1 MTTASAP
8 TAARRAAPAARH
20 SARKVRPRGQRSPLA
35 SVGLHLTL
43 IVASV
48 IAVFPV
54 LWVLLTSLKPAAY
67 ATTTDFFKD
76 TTFENYTGLIKDT
89 EFLTWFG
96 NSLVIAGLTT
106 VLGVFVSATTGY
118 AVSRF
123 RFPGKRGLMW
133 TLLITQMF
141 PVAVLIVPIYNIMS
155 SLGLLNQPAGLVI
168 TYLTIA
174 VPFCAWMM
182 KGFFDTIPREIDES
196 GQVDGLTPFGTF
208 WRLILPLAKP
218 GLAVTAF
225 YSFITAW
232 GEVAYASAFM
242 VGDENLTLAAWT
254 AEVRQPVRSPVGAD
268 DRRVR
273 AHRDT
278 RGPGLPLR
286 PAPPGDRHVRRGRQG
301 LTHPAVR
308 PARTKERRRRIPD
321 PVPAPLPTQTPPGTT

>member
-1 MTTASAP
+1 M
-8 TAARRAAPAARH
+8 
-20 SARKVRPRGQRSPLA
+20 RGRRSPLA
-35 SVGLHLTL
+35 SVALHVTL

-54 LWVLLTSLKPAAY
+54 LWVLLTSLKPAKY
-67 ATTTDFFKD
+67 AITTDFFKE
-76 TTFENYTGLIKDT
+76 TTLENYTNLLNDT
-89 EFLTWFG
+89 PFLTWFA
-96 NSLVIAGLTT
+96 NSLLVAGLTT
-106 VLGVFVSATTGY
+106 VIGVFISATTGY

-141 PVAVLIVPIYNIMS
+141 PVAVLIVPIYNIMAS
-155 SLGLLNQPAGLVI
+155 MGLLNQPVGLVV

-196 GQVDGLTPFGTF
+196 GYVDGLTPFGTF

-218 GLAVTAF
+218 GIAVTAF

-242 VGDENLTLAAWT
+242 VGDENLTLAGGLQKF
-254 AEVRQPVRSPVGAD
+254 VNQYGAQW
-268 DRRVR
+268 
-273 AHRDT
+273 
-278 RGPGLPLR
+278 GPMAAASVLI
-286 PAPPGDRHVRRGRQG
+286 A
-301 LTHPAVR
+301 
-308 PARTKERRRRIPD
+308 
-321 PVPAPLPTQTPPGTT
+321 VPAALVFLFAQKHLVTGMSAGAVKG

>member
-1 MTTASAP
+1 M
-8 TAARRAAPAARH
+8 
-20 SARKVRPRGQRSPLA
+20 
-35 SVGLHLTL
+35 HLTL

-76 TTFENYTGLIKDT
+76 TTFENYTDLIKDT

-242 VGDENLTLAAWT
+242 VGDENLTLAGGLQKFVNQYGAQWGPMT
-254 AEVRQPVRSPVGAD
+254 AASVLIAIPAALVFLFAQRHLVTGMSAGA
-268 DRRVR
+268 VK
-273 AHRDT
+273 
-278 RGPGLPLR
+278 G
-286 PAPPGDRHVRRGRQG
+286 
-301 LTHPAVR
+301 
-308 PARTKERRRRIPD
+308 
-321 PVPAPLPTQTPPGTT
+321 

>member
-1 MTTASAP
+1 MTAVTGPQTSTTTSP
-8 TAARRAAPAARH
+8 TAPSATPARPAA
-20 SARKVRPRGQRSPLA
+20 KVRRRGDRSTGA
-35 SVGLHLTL
+35 SVALHATL

-67 ATTTDFFKD
+67 ATTTDFFKE
-76 TTFENYTGLIKDT
+76 TTFENYTKLLADT
-89 EFLTWFG
+89 PFLTWFG
-96 NSLVIAGLTT
+96 NSLLIAGLTT
-106 VLGVFVSATTGY
+106 VLGVFTAATTGY

-141 PVAVLIVPIYNIMS
+141 PMAVLIVPLYNIMS
-155 SLGLLNQPAGLVI
+155 SLGLLNQAAGLVI

-196 GQVDGLTPFGTF
+196 GMVDGLTPFGTF

-225 YSFITAW
+225 YSFVTAW

-242 VGDENLTLAAWT
+242 VGDENLTLAGGLQKFVNQYGAQWGPMT
-254 AEVRQPVRSPVGAD
+254 AASVLIAIPAAIVFLFAQRHLVTGVSAGA
-268 DRRVR
+268 VK
-273 AHRDT
+273 
-278 RGPGLPLR
+278 G
-286 PAPPGDRHVRRGRQG
+286 
-301 LTHPAVR
+301 
-308 PARTKERRRRIPD
+308 
-321 PVPAPLPTQTPPGTT
+321 

>member
-1 MTTASAP
+1 MTALTP
-8 TAARRAAPAARH
+8 THGRRAARRPRL
-20 SARKVRPRGQRSPLA
+20 RGQRSPLA
-35 SVGLHLTL
+35 SAALHVTL
-43 IVASV
+43 IITSV

-54 LWVLLTSLKPAAY
+54 LWVLLTSLKPAKY
-67 ATTTDFFKD
+67 ATTTDFFKE
-76 TTFENYTGLIKDT
+76 TTFVNYTNLIKDT
-89 EFLTWFG
+89 EFVTWFG
-96 NSLVIAGLTT
+96 NSVLVAGLST

-141 PVAVLIVPIYNIMS
+141 PVAVLIVPIYNIMA

-168 TYLTIA
+168 TYLTIS

-208 WRLILPLAKP
+208 WKLILPLAKP

-242 VGDENLTLAAWT
+242 VGDENLTLAGGLQKFVNQYGAQWGPMT
-254 AEVRQPVRSPVGAD
+254 AASVLIAIPAALVFLFAQKHLVTGMSAGA
-268 DRRVR
+268 VK
-273 AHRDT
+273 
-278 RGPGLPLR
+278 G
-286 PAPPGDRHVRRGRQG
+286 
-301 LTHPAVR
+301 
-308 PARTKERRRRIPD
+308 
-321 PVPAPLPTQTPPGTT
+321 

>member
-1 MTTASAP
+1 MTTLTETSARHAVRKP
-8 TAARRAAPAARH
+8 RKRGDRTAA
-20 SARKVRPRGQRSPLA
+20 A
-35 SVGLHLTL
+35 SVALHVTL

-54 LWVLLTSLKPAAY
+54 LWVLLTSLKPAKF
-67 ATTTDFFKD
+67 ATTTDFFKE
-76 TTFENYTGLIKDT
+76 TTFENYTNLIKDT
-89 EFLTWFG
+89 EFLSWFG
-96 NSLVIAGLTT
+96 NSVIVAGLST
-106 VLGVFVSATTGY
+106 VIGVFVSATTGY

-155 SLGLLNQPAGLVI
+155 SIGLLNQPAGLVI
-168 TYLTIA
+168 TYLTIS

-182 KGFFDTIPREIDES
+182 KGFFDTIPMEIDES

-242 VGDENLTLAAWT
+242 VGDENLTLAGGLQKFVNQYGAQWGPMT
-254 AEVRQPVRSPVGAD
+254 AASVLIAIPAALVFLFAQKHLVTGVSAGA
-268 DRRVR
+268 VK
-273 AHRDT
+273 
-278 RGPGLPLR
+278 G
-286 PAPPGDRHVRRGRQG
+286 
-301 LTHPAVR
+301 
-308 PARTKERRRRIPD
+308 
-321 PVPAPLPTQTPPGTT
+321 

>member
-1 MTTASAP
+1 MVTTTTPTPRAVTNAP
-8 TAARRAAPAARH
+8 
-20 SARKVRPRGQRSPLA
+20 VRGRRSPLSSA
-35 SVGLHLTL
+35 ALHLTL
-43 IVASV
+43 ITASV

-54 LWVLLTSLKPAAY
+54 LWVLLTSLKPAKY
-67 ATTTDFFKD
+67 AITTDFFKE
-76 TTFENYTGLIKDT
+76 TTFENYTNLLNDT
-89 EFLTWFG
+89 PFLTWFG
-96 NSLVIAGLTT
+96 NSLLIAGLTT
-106 VLGVFVSATTGY
+106 LVGVFISATTGY

-155 SLGLLNQPAGLVI
+155 STGLLNRPAGLVI

-196 GQVDGLTPFGTF
+196 GYVDGLTPFGTF

-218 GLAVTAF
+218 GIAVTAF

-242 VGDENLTLAAWT
+242 VGDENLTLAGGLQKF
-254 AEVRQPVRSPVGAD
+254 VNQYGAQW
-268 DRRVR
+268 
-273 AHRDT
+273 
-278 RGPGLPLR
+278 GPMSAASVLIAI
-286 PAPPGDRHVRRGRQG
+286 PAALVFLFAQRHLVTGMSAG
-301 LTHPAVR
+301 AV
-308 PARTKERRRRIPD
+308 K
-321 PVPAPLPTQTPPGTT
+321 G

>member
-1 MTTASAP
+1 M
-8 TAARRAAPAARH
+8 
-20 SARKVRPRGQRSPLA
+20 RGRRSPLA
-35 SVGLHLTL
+35 SAALHLTL
-43 IVASV
+43 VVASV

-54 LWVLLTSLKPAAY
+54 LWVFLTSIKPAQY
-67 ATTTDFFKD
+67 ATTTDFFKE
-76 TTFENYTGLIKDT
+76 TTFENYTGLLNDT
-89 EFLTWFG
+89 PFLTWFG
-96 NSLVIAGLTT
+96 NSLLVAGLTT
-106 VLGVFVSATTGY
+106 VLGVFVAATTGY

-141 PVAVLIVPIYNIMS
+141 PVAVLIVPIYNIMARM
-155 SLGLLNQPAGLVI
+155 GLLNEPAGLVI

-218 GLAVTAF
+218 GIAVTAF

-242 VGDENLTLAAWT
+242 VGDENLTLAGGLQKFVNQYGAQWGPMT
-254 AEVRQPVRSPVGAD
+254 AASVLIAIPAAIVFLFAQRHLVTGVSAGA
-268 DRRVR
+268 VK
-273 AHRDT
+273 
-278 RGPGLPLR
+278 G
-286 PAPPGDRHVRRGRQG
+286 
-301 LTHPAVR
+301 
-308 PARTKERRRRIPD
+308 
-321 PVPAPLPTQTPPGTT
+321 

>member
-1 MTTASAP
+1 MTTTTPAP
-8 TAARRAAPAARH
+8 RAVTNAPI
-20 SARKVRPRGQRSPLA
+20 RGRRSPLSSA
-35 SVGLHLTL
+35 ALHLTL
-43 IVASV
+43 IAASV

-54 LWVLLTSLKPAAY
+54 LWVLLTSLKPAKY
-67 ATTTDFFKD
+67 AITTDFFKE
-76 TTFENYTGLIKDT
+76 TTFENYTNLLRDT
-89 EFLTWFG
+89 PFLTWFG
-96 NSLVIAGLTT
+96 NSLLIAGLTT
-106 VLGVFVSATTGY
+106 VVGVFISATTGY

-155 SLGLLNQPAGLVI
+155 SMGLLNQPAGLVI

-196 GQVDGLTPFGTF
+196 GYVDGLTPFGTF

-218 GLAVTAF
+218 GIAVTAF

-242 VGDENLTLAAWT
+242 VGDENLTLAGGLQKF
-254 AEVRQPVRSPVGAD
+254 VNQYGAQW
-268 DRRVR
+268 
-273 AHRDT
+273 
-278 RGPGLPLR
+278 GPMSAASVLIAI
-286 PAPPGDRHVRRGRQG
+286 PAALVFLFAQRHLVTGMSAG
-301 LTHPAVR
+301 AV
-308 PARTKERRRRIPD
+308 K
-321 PVPAPLPTQTPPGTT
+321 G

>member
-1 MTTASAP
+1 MTTTTP
-8 TAARRAAPAARH
+8 TPQAVVNTPI
-20 SARKVRPRGQRSPLA
+20 RGRRSPLA
-35 SVGLHLTL
+35 SVALHVTL

-54 LWVLLTSLKPAAY
+54 LWVLLTSLKPAKY
-67 ATTTDFFKD
+67 AITTDFFKE
-76 TTFENYTGLIKDT
+76 TTLENYTNLLKDT
-89 EFLTWFG
+89 PFLTWFG
-96 NSLVIAGLTT
+96 NSLLVAGLTT
-106 VLGVFVSATTGY
+106 VIGVFISATTGY

-141 PVAVLIVPIYNIMS
+141 PVAVLIVPIYNIMAS
-155 SLGLLNQPAGLVI
+155 MGLLNQPVGLVI

-196 GQVDGLTPFGTF
+196 GYVDGLTPFGTF

-218 GLAVTAF
+218 GIAVTAF

-242 VGDENLTLAAWT
+242 VGDENLTLAGGLQKF
-254 AEVRQPVRSPVGAD
+254 VNQYGAQW
-268 DRRVR
+268 
-273 AHRDT
+273 
-278 RGPGLPLR
+278 GPMAAASVLIAI
-286 PAPPGDRHVRRGRQG
+286 PAALVFLFAQRHLVTGMSAG
-301 LTHPAVR
+301 AV
-308 PARTKERRRRIPD
+308 K
-321 PVPAPLPTQTPPGTT
+321 G

>member
-1 MTTASAP
+1 MVTTTTP
-8 TAARRAAPAARH
+8 TPQAVANTPL
-20 SARKVRPRGQRSPLA
+20 RGRRSPIA
-35 SVGLHLTL
+35 SVALHVTL

-54 LWVLLTSLKPAAY
+54 LWVLLTSLKPAKY
-67 ATTTDFFKD
+67 AITTDFFKE
-76 TTFENYTGLIKDT
+76 TTLENYTNLLNDT
-89 EFLTWFG
+89 PFLTWFA
-96 NSLVIAGLTT
+96 NSLLVAGLTT
-106 VLGVFVSATTGY
+106 VVGVFISATTGY

-141 PVAVLIVPIYNIMS
+141 PVAVLIVPIYNIMAS
-155 SLGLLNQPAGLVI
+155 MGLLNQPVGLVI

-196 GQVDGLTPFGTF
+196 GYVDGLTPFGTF

-218 GLAVTAF
+218 GIAVTAF

-242 VGDENLTLAAWT
+242 VGDENLTLAGGLQKF
-254 AEVRQPVRSPVGAD
+254 VNQYGAQW
-268 DRRVR
+268 
-273 AHRDT
+273 
-278 RGPGLPLR
+278 GPMAAASVLIAI
-286 PAPPGDRHVRRGRQG
+286 PAALVFLFAQRHLVTGMSAG
-301 LTHPAVR
+301 AV
-308 PARTKERRRRIPD
+308 K
-321 PVPAPLPTQTPPGTT
+321 G

>member
-1 MTTASAP
+1 MTTA
-8 TAARRAAPAARH
+8 TATPARHDARKPRRRGERSPAA
-20 SARKVRPRGQRSPLA
+20 SLA
-35 SVGLHLTL
+35 LHLTL
-43 IVASV
+43 IITSV

-54 LWVLLTSLKPAAY
+54 LWVLLTSLKPAKY
-67 ATTTDFFKD
+67 ASTTSFLKE
-76 TTFENYTGLIKDT
+76 TTIENYTNLIKDT
-89 EFLTWFG
+89 EFLSWFG
-96 NSLVIAGLTT
+96 NSVIVAGLST
-106 VLGVFVSATTGY
+106 VIGVFVSATTGY

-133 TLLITQMF
+133 TLLVTQMF

-155 SLGLLNQPAGLVI
+155 TLGLLNQPAGLVI
-168 TYLTIA
+168 TYLTIS

-242 VGDENLTLAAWT
+242 VGDENLTLAGGLQKFVNQYGAQWGPMT
-254 AEVRQPVRSPVGAD
+254 AASVLIAIPAALVFLFAQKHLVTGMSAGA
-268 DRRVR
+268 VK
-273 AHRDT
+273 
-278 RGPGLPLR
+278 G
-286 PAPPGDRHVRRGRQG
+286 
-301 LTHPAVR
+301 
-308 PARTKERRRRIPD
+308 
-321 PVPAPLPTQTPPGTT
+321 

>member
-1 MTTASAP
+1 MTTAVNTS
-8 TAARRAAPAARH
+8 RRGR
-20 SARKVRPRGQRSPLA
+20 RSPLA
-35 SVGLHLTL
+35 SVGLHATL

-54 LWVLLTSLKPAAY
+54 LWVFLTSLKPAEY
-67 ATTTDFFKD
+67 AITTDFVKEP
-76 TTFENYTGLIKDT
+76 TLANYTYLLEES
-89 EFLTWFG
+89 EFLAWFG
-96 NSLVIAGLTT
+96 NSLLIAGLTT

-141 PVAVLIVPIYNIMS
+141 PVAVLIVPIYNIMATM
-155 SLGLLNQPAGLVI
+155 GLLNQPVGLVV

-182 KGFFDTIPREIDES
+182 KGFFDTIPMEIDES

-218 GLAVTAF
+218 GIAVTAF

-242 VGDENLTLAAWT
+242 VGDENLTLAGGLQKF
-254 AEVRQPVRSPVGAD
+254 VNQYGAQW
-268 DRRVR
+268 
-273 AHRDT
+273 
-278 RGPGLPLR
+278 GPMAAASVLIAI
-286 PAPPGDRHVRRGRQG
+286 PAALVFLFAQRHLVTGMSAG
-301 LTHPAVR
+301 AV
-308 PARTKERRRRIPD
+308 K
-321 PVPAPLPTQTPPGTT
+321 G

>member
-1 MTTASAP
+1 MTTTAVTP
-8 TAARRAAPAARH
+8 TSRAGG
-20 SARKVRPRGQRSPLA
+20 KVRRRGERSPLA
-35 SVGLHLTL
+35 SVALHVTL

-54 LWVLLTSLKPAAY
+54 LWVFLTSLKPAQY
-67 ATTTDFFKD
+67 ANTTDFVKE
-76 TTFENYTGLIKDT
+76 TTLENYTKLLEDT
-89 EFLTWFG
+89 EFLSWFG
-96 NSLVIAGLTT
+96 NSLLIAGLTT

-155 SLGLLNQPAGLVI
+155 TLGLLNNAFGLVV

-182 KGFFDTIPREIDES
+182 KGFFDTIPAEIDES

-218 GLAVTAF
+218 GIAVTAF

-242 VGDENLTLAAWT
+242 VGDENLTLAGGLQKFVNQYGAQWGPMT
-254 AEVRQPVRSPVGAD
+254 AASVLIAIPAGLVFLFAQRHLVTGMSAGA
-268 DRRVR
+268 VK
-273 AHRDT
+273 
-278 RGPGLPLR
+278 G
-286 PAPPGDRHVRRGRQG
+286 
-301 LTHPAVR
+301 
-308 PARTKERRRRIPD
+308 
-321 PVPAPLPTQTPPGTT
+321 